1 MRWGLLALA
10 LLLIPLASAA
20 TIRGVIYTEEL
31 TIAENVILT
40 ISTSPQLRVL
50 VPDGAYEVELP
61 PGKYALAIT
70 QLGTNITLTEQ
81 LTVAQEGIFTHDI
94 FLLPDLTEEDELY
107 DELVGDFESP
117 PEDFTAADG
126 SSDLSSRLIVGAL
139 LIIVIGGA
147 GHWALRHSRK
157 KRSTQTKRVKEET
170 VPDEY
175 LERGESEPH
184 RLRARGER
192 QDREDQ
198 EGPREHPCAEEI
210 ICAAVSTV
218 LTALLGSKYYEFWMD
233 SLAGDKVTPLPDFGA
248 SPKSTPQSFAHI
260 EAVCLGCTLWNA
272 VAFRAREN
280 IVFAERG
287 KNRMNPP
294 RPKERGIPPS
304 SSRTAEI

>member
-175 LERGESEPH
+175 LARVVAILKEEDGRTSQKELRKKLPLSEAKVSLIVSELEAKGRIEKIRKGRGNI
-184 RLRARGER
+184 L
-192 QDREDQ
+192 
-198 EGPREHPCAEEI
+198 
-210 ICAAVSTV
+210 V
-218 LTALLGSKYYEFWMD
+218 LK
-233 SLAGDKVTPLPDFGA
+233 
-248 SPKSTPQSFAHI
+248 
-260 EAVCLGCTLWNA
+260 
-272 VAFRAREN
+272 R
-280 IVFAERG
+280 
-287 KNRMNPP
+287 
-294 RPKERGIPPS
+294 
-304 SSRTAEI
+304 